1 MLLRRIQPT
10 MVTTITEQAETYME
24 AQQST
29 WHRGKHYHT
38 KTQTRHPRGVE
49 YSCATSNTVTR
60 LRYDRSR
67 YHTVVLTGG
76 FADWSAR
83 LPSTLLGGR
92 GTGVV
97 VGRRGSRYQTML
109 PVCPSVRL
117 SDNPTPGYTIPLEL
131 NYHKSP
137 CLLLRKEWT
146 FHSEKK
152 NFVGWYL
159 DLNTWVSAEG
169 CHAT

>member
-10 MVTTITEQAETYME
+10 MVTTITEKAETYME

-131 NYHKSP
+131 NYHKFTAFFFE
-137 CLLLRKEWT
+137 K
-146 FHSEKK
+146 SELFIQKRRTLS
-152 NFVGWYL
+152 V
-159 DLNTWVSAEG
+159 DIST
-169 CHAT
+169 